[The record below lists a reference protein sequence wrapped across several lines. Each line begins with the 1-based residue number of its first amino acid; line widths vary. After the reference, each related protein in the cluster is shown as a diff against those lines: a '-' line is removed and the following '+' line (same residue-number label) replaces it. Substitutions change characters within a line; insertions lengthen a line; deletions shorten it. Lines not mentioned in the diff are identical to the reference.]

1 MDVFTTPLLTGT
13 ATGAILLLAALGLS
27 LTFGQMGVINM
38 ANGEFLM
45 AGAYVAYL
53 TQQVVTSVGLSTV
66 VAIPAAFVIAGLLGV
81 LLEVTLIQ
89 WMYRR
94 PLDTLLV
101 TVGVSLILQQ
111 LARDLFGAQGDPVR
125 PPSWMRGSIDVFG
138 YAWPHRQLFTIILA
152 LGCMA
157 GLSAVLRF
165 SSFGRQI
172 RATVQNRDLA
182 ETLGVSSRRID
193 RITFFLGS
201 GLAGLGGVAVALIS
215 GTNSTLGTSYIIP
228 AFLVVVAG
236 QSVAFPNDDRMPHNV
251 FSVSPARP
259 FDLGHYRQGESRTV
273 LFDRPGIVD
282 VFCNIHDN
290 MIGWILITDAGWFG
304 RSADD
309 GSWHAVNLPGGNYE
323 LTVWH
328 PRLRD
333 AAANLLFRVHVD
345 GGTTARVDFRS
356 SKPMRPAPLTG
367 KSLEW
372 DY

>member
-1 MDVFTTPLLTGT
+1 MQDFTTPFLTGT
-13 ATGAILLLAALGLS
+13 STGAILLLAALGLT

-201 GLAGLGGVAVALIS
+201 GLAGVGGVAIALIS
-215 GTNSTLGTSYIIP
+215 GTNPTLGTTYIIP

-236 QSVAFPNDDRMPHNV
+236 GVGQLKGTLLAAWAVGVVTAFLTDWTSGSMAQVISFALVVV
-251 FSVSPARP
+251 FLQIRP
-259 FDLGHYRQGESRTV
+259 QGLFTVRT
-273 LFDRPGIVD
+273 
-282 VFCNIHDN
+282 
-290 MIGWILITDAGWFG
+290 
-304 RSADD
+304 RSLA
-309 GSWHAVNLPGGNYE
+309 
-323 LTVWH
+323 
-328 PRLRD
+328 
-333 AAANLLFRVHVD
+333 
-345 GGTTARVDFRS
+345 
-356 SKPMRPAPLTG
+356 
-367 KSLEW
+367 
-372 DY
+372 